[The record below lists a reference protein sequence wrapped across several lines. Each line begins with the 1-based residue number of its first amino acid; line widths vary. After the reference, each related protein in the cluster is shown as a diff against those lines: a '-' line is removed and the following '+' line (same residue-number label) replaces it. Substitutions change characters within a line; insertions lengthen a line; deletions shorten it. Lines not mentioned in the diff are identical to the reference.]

1 MRQLGKLSKHG
12 EDNDE
17 YNVKDTD
24 NVKDNFKDKGKYNVK
39 DNEKD
44 SSSGVTA
51 WEIGAA

>member
-1 MRQLGKLSKHG
+1 MRHS

-17 YNVKDTD
+17 Y